1 MKRRMST
8 FKDSVNSLVG
18 KTLFCTISITMAV
31 LMTTSV
37 VLFFWFRSQMTKEY
51 QKLTNATIA
60 NIEVVFDY
68 YMDNTKNMMVQ
79 WFYSSDGTVCRLSND
94 NNVSSNMPLL
104 LNVQNVIGNIPFI
117 HSLYF
122 LGENREVVFETGTGI
137 SYTKDL
143 SDVLPEKLALK
154 KNVVKP
160 FIWLAQNR
168 YQNKDDVALLT
179 MYCWE
184 TPLESPRFTGAAVV
198 NLDAGEL
205 SRSLFSEKV
214 PEDLEIF
221 IMDES
226 GNIICHSGME
236 YYGQNWSDREDIKKI
251 LAGEEHVFKASQDDR
266 LIETSWI
273 KSMQSG
279 FYIVAQSEYVNGIH
293 RFNTIAN
300 VVFVVM
306 LAAAAIIIAFTW
318 PLCRL
323 IYKPLN
329 SMISDIRKKIAMEDH
344 GYNEIQVLN
353 QYYEQLAEDI
363 LQLNENEE
371 KNFIVKNLLLDNQ
384 IDTVQNLLLKN
395 RMISVGRGYFLVLAY
410 LTDDKEKA
418 LSMQEY
424 DMMRKIVSDIFSSNL
439 GNLGCCTYFEIS
451 LRKMLF
457 LLSEADEQSID
468 GSELLSGVKQ
478 IRRSAE
484 DLIHNKVV
492 IYLSDRYLGDCD
504 NCVPAFKEA
513 EERLKTR
520 SILEEN
526 AGTEIGH
533 YNQAGAAE
541 QMKAAEKHEKE
552 FLVCAKKRDRE
563 KYIKTLE
570 ALLDN
575 CKDVRYKEFIAFMVK
590 LSLEVLQLKG
600 KKLKTEDSEEQEK
613 KLRQQLEGL
622 SLRREYIEWFDVLFQ
637 EADVKM
643 EQINSYSTA
652 NQMSDAVDYIRN
664 NYDDSMLNV
673 NMLADKM
680 NISAPYFGKLFK
692 EFTGCTALE
701 YITRTRMEKAHDL
714 LLTEPDKDISKIASA
729 VGYSN
734 NAYFATAFKK
744 YFGVS
749 PSKLR
754 DYHAVS
760 GIKTDSDE

>member
-1 MKRRMST
+1 M
-8 FKDSVNSLVG
+8 
-18 KTLFCTISITMAV
+18 
-31 LMTTSV
+31 
-37 VLFFWFRSQMTKEY
+37 
-51 QKLTNATIA
+51 
-60 NIEVVFDY
+60 
-68 YMDNTKNMMVQ
+68 
-79 WFYSSDGTVCRLSND
+79 
-94 NNVSSNMPLL
+94 
-104 LNVQNVIGNIPFI
+104 
-117 HSLYF
+117 
-122 LGENREVVFETGTGI
+122 
-137 SYTKDL
+137 
-143 SDVLPEKLALK
+143 
-154 KNVVKP
+154 
-160 FIWLAQNR
+160 
-168 YQNKDDVALLT
+168 
-179 MYCWE
+179 
-184 TPLESPRFTGAAVV
+184 
-198 NLDAGEL
+198 
-205 SRSLFSEKV
+205 
-214 PEDLEIF
+214 
-221 IMDES
+221 
-226 GNIICHSGME
+226 
-236 YYGQNWSDREDIKKI
+236 
-251 LAGEEHVFKASQDDR
+251 
-266 LIETSWI
+266 
-273 KSMQSG
+273 
-279 FYIVAQSEYVNGIH
+279 
-293 RFNTIAN
+293 
-300 VVFVVM
+300 
-306 LAAAAIIIAFTW
+306 
-318 PLCRL
+318 
-323 IYKPLN
+323 
-329 SMISDIRKKIAMEDH
+329 
-344 GYNEIQVLN
+344 
-353 QYYEQLAEDI
+353 
-363 LQLNENEE
+363 
-371 KNFIVKNLLLDNQ
+371 
-384 IDTVQNLLLKN
+384 
-395 RMISVGRGYFLVLAY
+395 
-410 LTDDKEKA
+410 
-418 LSMQEY
+418 
-424 DMMRKIVSDIFSSNL
+424 
-439 GNLGCCTYFEIS
+439 
-451 LRKMLF
+451 
-457 LLSEADEQSID
+457 
-468 GSELLSGVKQ
+468 
-478 IRRSAE
+478 
-484 DLIHNKVV
+484 
-492 IYLSDRYLGDCD
+492 GDCD